1 MELTMDSFFYDSESF
16 LNKFRNSDKPIF
28 LNLNVQ
34 SLMSKHEKLKDFIVR
49 LTNNGLQ
56 IDVIALQE
64 TWNIKYT
71 NLVAIPGF
79 QKLVYCNRKTG
90 RGGGVGFYI
99 REGIHYNIIDT
110 QAGFHDKL
118 FESITLK
125 LSYTTNNG
133 TKNLL
138 VSSCYRSPTPVNGFT
153 QSQQYE
159 TFINKLDILLNEMSS
174 AKIESYI
181 FLDSNVNLLELQ
193 SNDTVKHYT

>member
-1 MELTMDSFFYDSESF
+1 M
-16 LNKFRNSDKPIF
+16 
-28 LNLNVQ
+28 
-34 SLMSKHEKLKDFIVR
+34 
-49 LTNNGLQ
+49 
-56 IDVIALQE
+56 
-64 TWNIKYT
+64 
-71 NLVAIPGF
+71 
-79 QKLVYCNRKTG
+79 
-90 RGGGVGFYI
+90 GFYI

-181 FLDSNVNLLELQ
+181 FLDLNVNLLELQ